1 MMSRW
6 GIGIKMTIISLMYL
20 TVASYLTYLYP
31 DFFLIKNVP
40 YPFFVVIGIILL
52 IVGIPMLIISA
63 RAFTVGFNKG
73 GLVTTGIFSV
83 VRNPIYAAWIL
94 FILPGIMI
102 FFQSWLMLATSL
114 VTYIIFK
121 AFIKG
126 EEQYLEKTFGQAY
139 LDYKSKVNE
148 LFPFPKFHRHS

>member
-1 MMSRW
+1 
-6 GIGIKMTIISLMYL
+6 
-20 TVASYLTYLYP
+20 
-31 DFFLIKNVP
+31 
-40 YPFFVVIGIILL
+40 
-52 IVGIPMLIISA
+52 MLIISA
-63 RAFTVGFNKG
+63 HAFTVGFNKG
-73 GLVTTGIFSV
+73 ELVTTGIFSV

-121 AFIKG
+121 AFIKE

-139 LDYKSKVNE
+139 LDYKSKVNG
-148 LFPFPKFHRHS
+148 LFPFPKFRKQS